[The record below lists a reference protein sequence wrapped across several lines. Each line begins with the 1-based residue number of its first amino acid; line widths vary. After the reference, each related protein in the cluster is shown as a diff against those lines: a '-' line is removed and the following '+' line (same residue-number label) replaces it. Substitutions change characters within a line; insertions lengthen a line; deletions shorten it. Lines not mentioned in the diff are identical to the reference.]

1 MRRFILLLVLS
12 IIYTTSIFAQQKFFC
27 EIKGVEKEL
36 SSGLKIVF
44 DFGKNSVYGS
54 LSSLKSKQ
62 KIVDDKGEVIPF
74 NSMVDAGNYLSGKG
88 WTFVQAYTSV
98 YGGQTINHW
107 IFFKESDSIE
117 KACEG
122 IVTKE
127 MYEKTHK

>member
-1 MRRFILLLVLS
+1 MVNF
-12 IIYTTSIFAQQKFFC
+12 Q
-27 EIKGVEKEL
+27 
-36 SSGLKIVF
+36 IVF

-98 YGGQTINHW
+98 YGGQAINHW
-107 IFFKESDSIE
+107 IFFKESNSIE

-127 MYEKTHK
+127 MYDKTHK